1 MRSQYALIGLSL
13 GRPIY
18 VSTLLFIDLDLQ
30 FGKFFPEPFLHRRHQ
45 PVMSLVGIDQ
55 DYQII
60 GKPCVLDVG
69 RSPARS
75 LPPKYIM
82 WSMLSAVS
90 THETDWVG

>member
-45 PVMSLVGIDQ
+45 PLILLVGIDQ
-55 DYQII
+55 DHLDHRQTVRTRCRQIASP
-60 GKPCVLDVG
+60 KP
-69 RSPARS
+69 
-75 LPPKYIM
+75 
-82 WSMLSAVS
+82 SANIHHVVNVVRRQHS
-90 THETDWVG
+90 